1 MSISNSEQLPFTL
14 SGKNVL
20 ISGGSRGIGRE
31 IVRTLVEAGAN
42 VAFTYNQSQAA
53 AEELACELKDGGVQV
68 LAIRCDSCS
77 LKAVRAA
84 MEEAASKLGAIAGLV
99 NNAGITR
106 DRPFVMMKP
115 EEWQEVID
123 TDLTGV
129 FNFCRAAAFSMI
141 KRKDGKIVNIGS
153 ISGLI
158 GNRGQVNYSA
168 AKAGI
173 IGLSKALAKEAAPYG
188 VTVNV
193 VAPGYIDTEMVQRL
207 PEDTRKQILERIPAG
222 RLGTSREVAMLVRY
236 LLSDDAS
243 YITGQ
248 VLTIAGGLAI

>member
-1 MSISNSEQLPFTL
+1 MSTSRSADSPFTL
-14 SGKNVL
+14 SGKTILV
-20 ISGGSRGIGRE
+20 SGGSRGIGRE
-31 IVRTLVEAGAN
+31 IVRTLAEAGAK

-53 AEELACELKDGGVQV
+53 AEELAGELTNTGAQV
-68 LAIRCDSCS
+68 IALSCDSCD
-77 LKAVRAA
+77 LRAVRATT
-84 MEEAASKLGAIAGLV
+84 EQAASQLGPIAGLV

-129 FNFCRAAAFSMI
+129 FNFCRAAVFSMI
-141 KRKDGKIVNIGS
+141 KRKEGKIINIGS

-173 IGLSKALAKEAAPYG
+173 IGLSKALAKEAASYG
-188 VTVNV
+188 ITVNV

-207 PEDTRKQILERIPAG
+207 PEETRKQILERIPAG
-222 RLGTSREVAMLVRY
+222 RLGTAREVAMLVRY

-248 VLTIAGGLAI
+248 VMTIAGGLAI

>member
-1 MSISNSEQLPFTL
+1 MPTSQSDQSPFSV
-14 SGKNVL
+14 SGKAILV
-20 ISGGSRGIGRE
+20 SGGSRGIGCA
-31 IVRTLVEAGAN
+31 IVRTLAEAGAK

-53 AEELACELKDGGVQV
+53 AEELTHELTSTQAQV
-68 LAIRCDSCS
+68 VGISCNSCD

-84 MEEAASKLGAIAGLV
+84 TEQASSKLGPIAGLV

-141 KRKDGKIVNIGS
+141 KRKEGKIVNIGS

-173 IGLSKALAKEAAPYG
+173 IGLSKALAKETAPYG
-188 VTVNV
+188 ITVNV

-207 PEDTRKQILERIPAG
+207 PEETRKQILERIPAG
-222 RLGTSREVAMLVRY
+222 RLGTSREIAMMVRY